1 MKGEHAMDEEFTT
14 QKSDFLR
21 KNPSRKTC
29 ESIIRRIL
37 LAEVEQQGENRHF
50 KHAVDFMSYFE
61 SLYPTSDSLTKQVQR
76 AIKSM
81 NMPKDEKGY
90 FIVNKSMEQ
99 IEQDSALKSGF
110 AQAHVKT
117 MSLETLTPI
126 FLQADRELCP
136 YLKKLISQS
145 ITFQDMVVTMAETSN
160 GLILYTDKPDELEK
174 LCQTYCEPS
183 IC

>member
-1 MKGEHAMDEEFTT
+1 MDIENTT
-14 QKSDFLR
+14 QRNGFLR

-37 LAEVEQQGENRHF
+37 MTEVSQQGENRHF

-76 AIKSM
+76 AVKSM
-81 NMPKDEKGY
+81 NMPKDENGY

-99 IEQDSALKSGF
+99 MEQDSALKTIFS
-110 AQAHVKT
+110 QAHVKA
-117 MSLETLTPI
+117 MSLENYTPI
-126 FLQADRELCP
+126 FLEADTELCP
-136 YLKKLISQS
+136 YLRKLLTESVS
-145 ITFQDMVVTMAETSN
+145 FQDLFITIAETSN
-160 GLILYTDKPDELEK
+160 GLILYTKQPEELEK
-174 LCQTYCEPS
+174 MLQTFCDPL

>member
-1 MKGEHAMDEEFTT
+1 MEIESTAQGN
-14 QKSDFLR
+14 SPLR

-37 LAEVEQQGENRHF
+37 MTEVSQQGENRHF

-81 NMPKDEKGY
+81 NMPKDENGY

-99 IEQDSALKSGF
+99 MEQDIALKNIFS
-110 AQAHVKT
+110 QAHVRA
-117 MSLETLTPI
+117 MPLEDYTPV
-126 FLQADRELCP
+126 FLAAEKELCP
-136 YLKKLISQS
+136 YLKKLLMESV
-145 ITFQDMVVTMAETSN
+145 TFQDLFVTIVETSN
-160 GLILYTDKPDELEK
+160 GLILYTKQPEELEK
-174 LCQTYCEPS
+174 LCQTFCNPLNY
-183 IC
+183 

>member
-1 MKGEHAMDEEFTT
+1 MNGEFST
-14 QKSDFLR
+14 QKNDFMR

-37 LAEVEQQGENRHF
+37 MTEVEQQGENCHF

-99 IEQDSALKSGF
+99 IEQDSSLKTFF
-110 AQAHVKT
+110 AHARARTV
-117 MSLETLTPI
+117 SLESYTPI
-126 FLQADRELCP
+126 FLEADEQLCP
-136 YLKKLISQS
+136 YLKKLLLES
-145 ITFQDMVVTMAETSN
+145 ITFQDMFITITETSN
-160 GLILYTDKPDELEK
+160 GLILYTKKPDELEK
-174 LCQTYCEPS
+174 LCQSFCEPLTY
-183 IC
+183 

>member
-1 MKGEHAMDEEFTT
+1 MDNESTSKGNNP
-14 QKSDFLR
+14 LR

-37 LAEVEQQGENRHF
+37 MTEISQQGENRHF

-81 NMPKDEKGY
+81 NMPKDENGF

-99 IEQDSALKSGF
+99 MEQDSALKAVFS
-110 AQAHVKT
+110 QAHVRA
-117 MSLETLTPI
+117 MSLEDYTPI
-126 FLQADRELCP
+126 FLSADAELCP
-136 YLKKLISQS
+136 YLKKLLTESVS
-145 ITFQDMVVTMAETSN
+145 FRDMFVTIIETSN
-160 GLILYTDKPDELEK
+160 GLILYTKQPDELEK
-174 LCQTYCEPS
+174 LCQTFSDPLNF
-183 IC
+183 

>member
-1 MKGEHAMDEEFTT
+1 MDNESTSKGNNP
-14 QKSDFLR
+14 LR

-37 LAEVEQQGENRHF
+37 MTEISQQGENRHF

-99 IEQDSALKSGF
+99 IEQDASLKTFFSH
-110 AQAHVKT
+110 ARARTV
-117 MSLETLTPI
+117 SLESYTPI
-126 FLQADRELCP
+126 FLEADTQLCP
-136 YLKKLISQS
+136 YLK
-145 ITFQDMVVTMAETSN
+145 
-160 GLILYTDKPDELEK
+160 
-174 LCQTYCEPS
+174 
-183 IC
+183 